1 MIEVIKKIKC
11 RLNSKRIV
19 LSSILFLLLILSVWG
34 IKATY
39 AYYDSKS
46 VFSFLG
52 TSIGDFDVGDGD
64 INLKLY
70 MEGDNGEYNLAS
82 SIPLIGY
89 ILNNEKTKCPAEYT
103 IKNNEIMITTN
114 EIVTCKFY
122 FDQIADADIKVNIML
137 ENDDGSY
144 TVSEIIPAYG
154 YSYKEYSCDNTNIIT
169 NINYN
174 SESRTFSFVTTGKN
188 VCNAYF
194 NKVGNI
200 DMRVNVYIQEEVN
213 SQTYELHDYIPS
225 YKSYKL
231 STIKTSYCTNSS
243 GNNINS
249 NINYING
256 EITISSNQSGNCY
269 VYLDIN

>member
-1 MIEVIKKIKC
+1 MIEIIKKIKY

-19 LSSILFLLLILSVWG
+19 LSSILFLLVILFTWG

-46 VFSFLG
+46 AFSFLG

-70 MEGDNGEYNLAS
+70 MEDDEGEYNLAS

-89 ILNNEKTKCPAEYT
+89 VLNTEKTKCPADYQ
-103 IKNNEIMITTN
+103 IINNEITITTN

-122 FDQIADADIKVNIML
+122 FSKQIDADIEINIML
-137 ENDDGSY
+137 ENDDGNY
-144 TVSEIIPAYG
+144 EVSEIIPAYG
-154 YSYKEYSCDNTNIIT
+154 YSYKEYSCNNESIIT
-169 NINYN
+169 NINY
-174 SESRTFSFVTTGKN
+174 SLELRTFSFATTGKN

-194 NKVGNI
+194 NKSGNE
-200 DMRVNVYIQEEVN
+200 DMSVSVYIQEEVG
-213 SQTYELHDYIPS
+213 SQSYELYDYIPS

-231 STIKTSYCTNSS
+231 SSLKTSYCTNNS
-243 GNNINS
+243 GS
-249 NINYING
+249 NINANIAYSNG
-256 EITISSNQSGNCY
+256 EISISSNQSGKCY